1 MLNANSM
8 TYVGGHW
15 AAIRILGLLLVA
27 VFFAAPSVS
36 AQERGE
42 EILGSITR
50 VAGDTVTVKREGA
63 PDVRIRITP
72 GTVVEFSDSGDRR
85 LFPNPSYRDLRAGMG
100 VRFTYGTGTPERIVV
115 HYVPSAAEAQAP
127 AGGGS
132 GSEQIKVR
140 ILSVSRGGREFRA
153 DVNGAPRTF
162 MVESGAD
169 TGSVRRGALVVL
181 TVEDRGGARVVTRIE
196 SAEMVGTVTRVDPGR
211 RSISIDVNG
220 EERTYGV
227 TDRSLVA
234 GVRAG
239 QRVRFDAEERGGG
252 QVVTALRREF

>member
-1 MLNANSM
+1 MLKSISI
-8 TYVGGHW
+8 TDVGARR
-15 AAIRILGLLLVA
+15 AAVLGLLALLA
-27 VFFAAPSVS
+27 VPFAAPGVS

-42 EILGSITR
+42 EILGSIAQ
-50 VAGDTVTVKREGA
+50 VAGNTVIVKREGA

-85 LFPNPSYRDLRAGMG
+85 LFPNPSYRDLRSGMG
-100 VRFTYGTGTPERIVV
+100 VRFTYGNGTPERIVV

-127 AGGGS
+127 VGGGS

-153 DVNGAPRTF
+153 DVNGAPRVFT
-162 MVESGAD
+162 VDSGAD
-169 TGSVRRGALVVL
+169 TRSVRRGALVVV

-196 SAEMVGTVTRVDPGR
+196 PAEMVGTVTRVDPGR

-227 TDRSLVA
+227 LDRNIVA
-234 GVRAG
+234 GLRSG

-252 QVVTALRREF
+252 WVITALRRDF